1 MICGFVPA
9 SKRCHHLHFL
19 VLIVVPPLSEVPKIQ
34 DYMLAA
40 FLQVHVQ
47 TSVVI
52 VQHVGPK
59 AMTCWTNKLLSVEV
73 VVKLLLLKILSC
85 CVSFKLHIRYYCA
98 HIKDVYLG

>member
-52 VQHVGPK
+52 VQHVGTK
-59 AMTCWTNKLLSVEV
+59 AMTSVTNRLLSVEV
-73 VVKLLLLKILSC
+73 VVKLLLLMIKLLCIFQASYKIL
-85 CVSFKLHIRYYCA
+85 
-98 HIKDVYLG
+98 